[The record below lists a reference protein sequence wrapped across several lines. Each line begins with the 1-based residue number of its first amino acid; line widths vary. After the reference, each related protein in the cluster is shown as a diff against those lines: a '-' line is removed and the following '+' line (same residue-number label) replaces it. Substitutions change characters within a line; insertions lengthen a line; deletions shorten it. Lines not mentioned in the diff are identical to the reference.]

1 MEKIASLVII
11 IGTGLWFAS
20 ILFMESRWQVQALAA
35 VILIIG
41 IFLAHF
47 WEEVFRKED

>member
-11 IGTGLWFAS
+11 IGTALWLGSVF
-20 ILFMESRWQVQALAA
+20 FMEARWQAQTLAA
-35 VILIIG
+35 IILIIG